1 MHLIMTRMGPNS
13 NGCQR
18 HGAWL
23 WLARDSCC
31 RDKQCKDRKRKTILQ
46 RIHGQNYVKNIQHI
60 GSEKIRYVNIF
71 LIFHSQLDDVKFC
84 LCHASL
90 QLSLLIGS
98 ERRGGGGE
106 GTKPTLQSW
115 RHEGAWVRCWF
126 SSFSTPGV
134 FLRTLRFPPLNQNQL
149 SDIAVS
155 PETVDWIATQWI
167 FTNFHL
173 CLFLYPIYK
182 KE

>member
-98 ERRGGGGE
+98 ERRGGGGGRE
-106 GTKPTLQSW
+106 QSQLSRVDAMRGLEFVVGSHPSVPLGFFFGPSGFHPSTKTNFRTLQFH
-115 RHEGAWVRCWF
+115 RK
-126 SSFSTPGV
+126 
-134 FLRTLRFPPLNQNQL
+134 
-149 SDIAVS
+149 
-155 PETVDWIATQWI
+155 QWI
-167 FTNFHL
+167 
-173 CLFLYPIYK
+173 
-182 KE
+182 E